1 MVVYGLV
8 LCETGCNLEHVAW
21 VILKTL
27 SQGFASIG
35 GTFGGGPCAKNS
47 CSVSIPGDVDGDGVV
62 GFNDLVQVLGVWGIC
77 SGCPEDL
84 VEDGG
89 GLNDLLVVLS
99 NWS

>member
-1 MVVYGLV
+1 MTLV
-8 LCETGCNLEHVAW
+8 PGVC
-21 VILKTL
+21 
-27 SQGFASIG
+27 ASVG
-35 GTFGGGPCAKNS
+35 GTFGGGACAKNS
-47 CSVSIPGDVDGDGVV
+47 CSISIPGDVDGDGVV

-84 VEDGG
+84 VEDGVV